1 MARVLGIDPG
11 TLKTGWGVIETSGP
25 RASLV
30 AAGVIRAR
38 KGQALEL
45 RLKTIHVGL
54 AAVIAE
60 HDPVSVA
67 VEDVFFAKHPNAAL
81 KLGHAR
87 GVALLAAAS
96 AELAVHAYPPALVKK
111 TVAGRGAAKKDQVA
125 HLVGALLGIRQ
136 LPAEDAC
143 DALAI
148 AITHMQALRALDLQ
162 QRAR

>member
-30 AAGVIRAR
+30 EAGVIKAR

-54 AAVIAE
+54 CEVIAA
-60 HDPVSVA
+60 HRPVSVA
-67 VEDVFFAKHPNAAL
+67 VEDVFFAKHANAAL

-96 AELAVHAYPPALVKK
+96 ADLAVHAYAPALVKK
-111 TVAGRGAAKKDQVA
+111 SVAGRGSARKEQVA
-125 HLVGALLGIRQ
+125 HLVGALLGIRE

-148 AITHMQALRALDLQ
+148 AITHMRALRAHDLQ
-162 QRAR
+162 RRAR